1 MKAFYKNFK
10 VTSYYTDDTMI
21 VDFNVLFILGGE
33 DCCSF
38 SMNFEL

>member
-21 VDFNVLFILGGE
+21 VDFNVLFILGE
-33 DCCSF
+33 DFCSF